1 MGGTIQSTIKKASIL
16 VCRAGRKV
24 VRHPLEATLMIRMAC
39 WVTIL
44 SVLVKLTSLPQALQL
59 VSTKVRRVRRSSEA
73 VPPKLARA
81 IDLLLGMDLLL
92 FRKSCWKRAVILHR
106 YLALN
111 GIESSIK
118 FGVRREAGGNM
129 AGHAWLERQG
139 ESLLE
144 VTEPEYT
151 VTFGFPA
158 EGVAQNQFSL
168 PPELQH

>member
-1 MGGTIQSTIKKASIL
+1 
-16 VCRAGRKV
+16 
-24 VRHPLEATLMIRMAC
+24 MIRMAC

-44 SVLVKLTSLPQALQL
+44 SVLVKLTSLPKTLQL
-59 VSTKVRRVRRSSEA
+59 VSTKVRRVRQLNEA
-73 VPPKLARA
+73 VPAELARA
-81 IDLLLGMDLLL
+81 LDLLLGMDLLL

-118 FGVRREAGGNM
+118 FGVRKESGGKM

-144 VTEPEYT
+144 VTEPKYT

-158 EGVAQNQFSL
+158 EGVAHNQFSL
-168 PPELQH
+168 PPEILQH